1 MRQMCNPTSRTRY
14 TCNADSYIES
24 DRMFHQIFI
33 YSGEKWGFDFC
44 AEDFVADANGMYAF
58 EDTFE
63 MWVDN
68 NYSSNT
74 MASARWD
81 HVTNGRV
88 SGLCGVGAGEGT
100 MMFSGA
106 NYREAE
112 TLDMDMRW
120 DLSVW
125 VISTREPRGMLCCPG
140 GEAEAVSKEWLPW
153 EHVFSQIKGETPAV
167 RTNSGATVPPCSKH

>member
-1 MRQMCNPTSRTRY
+1 MLRQV
-14 TCNADSYIES
+14 
-24 DRMFHQIFI
+24 FI

-44 AEDFVADANGMYAF
+44 AEDFVADANGIYAF

-63 MWVDN
+63 MWADN
-68 NYSSNT
+68 NSSSNT

-88 SGLCGVGAGEGT
+88 SGICGVGAGEGT

-112 TLDMDMRW
+112 TLDMDMRC
-120 DLSVW
+120 DKSVW
-125 VISTREPRGMLCCPG
+125 VISTRKSRGMLCCPP
-140 GEAEAVSKEWLPW
+140 GEADAVSKVCLAWDRI
-153 EHVFSQIKGETPAV
+153 FSQIKREETHIV
-167 RTNSGATVPPCSKH
+167 QRNSGATVPLYSSH